1 MMKRIVN
8 LEGNLVFPVQV
19 GHRALI
25 RRNGDFIRTSL
36 VVEILANRTDYACFE
51 TMNSVYKVS
60 LTPVPTEA
68 IGHLSLVRAA

>member
-1 MMKRIVN
+1 MMKKIIN
-8 LEGNLVFPVQV
+8 IEGSLVFPVRV
-19 GHRALI
+19 GHKALI
-25 RRNGDFIRTSL
+25 RYNGDFIRTSL

-68 IGHLSLVRAA
+68 ISHLSLVRAA